1 MRASPEE
8 ACHTGCGEM
17 KFEILRAGLFILAM
31 GAATARPQEAA
42 RLKLAA
48 AAWHTVARR
57 NHGFESL

>member
-1 MRASPEE
+1 M
-8 ACHTGCGEM
+8 TF
-17 KFEILRAGLFILAM
+17 KILRAGLFILAI
-31 GAATARPQEAA
+31 GAGTARPQEVA